1 MIDIIWYSGFRS
13 SYRKRVR
20 QNERLRSEFREAV
33 VAFAEN
39 PFNPVLQTHR
49 LTGRLAGL
57 WAFSVDD
64 DCRVVFAFINEGT
77 AALLMDIGT
86 HSEVY

>member
-1 MIDIIWYSGFRS
+1 MIDIIWDSGFRT
-13 SYRKRVR
+13 SYRKRIR
-20 QNERLRSEFREAV
+20 QNDRLRSEFRQTV

-39 PFNPVLQTHR
+39 PFNPILNTHR

-57 WAFSVDD
+57 WVFSVDD
-64 DCRVVFAFINEGT
+64 DCRVLFAFINEGN
-77 AALLMDIGT
+77 AALLMDSGS